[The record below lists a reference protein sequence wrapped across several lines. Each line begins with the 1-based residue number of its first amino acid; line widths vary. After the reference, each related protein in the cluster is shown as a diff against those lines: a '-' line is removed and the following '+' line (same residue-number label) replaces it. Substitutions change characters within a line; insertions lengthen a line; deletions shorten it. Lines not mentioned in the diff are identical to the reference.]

1 MRKGLGITF
10 SLGTEKTFDLVH
22 LLLLIPSL
30 STLNNFIMIVM
41 FSFTLNILKYKIIFV
56 LN

>member
-1 MRKGLGITF
+1 MKRIRNYFFFRYRK
-10 SLGTEKTFDLVH
+10 KFDLVH